1 MKIFFFNFLFFDR
14 EEEFLMH
21 LEIAAQIIYLLI
33 LIVVLIFG
41 LRKCKRDSRPK
52 FIGGGQGQTPV
63 SLSFTS
69 DDGDDTSSGQ
79 IAMGP
84 TSLVVNATMAF

>member
-1 MKIFFFNFLFFDR
+1 M
-14 EEEFLMH
+14 LMH
-21 LEIAAQIIYLLI
+21 LEIAAQIVYLLI
-33 LIVVLIFG
+33 LIVALIFG
-41 LRKCKRDSRPK
+41 LRKCKRNSRSN

>member
-1 MKIFFFNFLFFDR
+1 
-14 EEEFLMH
+14 MH
-21 LEIAAQIIYLLI
+21 LQVALKIVHLLI
-33 LIVVLIFG
+33 LIVVFIIV
-41 LRKCKRDSRPK
+41 LRKCKRNSKPNSG
-52 FIGGGQGQTPV
+52 GGGQGQTPV